1 MPKAAASQGQG
12 TLGSFFKNRKRSA
25 PARQPSPTNQTSSPE
40 NKKTQSEEF
49 NHEPDAILISPQRD
63 KNSSTTTGETEDPP
77 PEDPNTPTEAE
88 EEQNAPQNPRSEE
101 ASEAEVAAEPS
112 KEPSNP
118 PSILKT
124 TYSAAAAAAAHL
136 PDPPPLIPRW
146 ETRRV
151 AIMFDIKRPSDR
163 NKRTAYL
170 SSEINKMLECMSL
183 YTKVYV
189 RKFKE
194 HMMPQ
199 DSEKRTWIKK
209 FDKDRVSDLTF
220 YTHGFYF
227 YQDLRSGTFRLLL
240 QLVLPTGT
248 NIQEL
253 MVNVNGHKWASKNNR
268 SLRDIREQH
277 LHSPKYVGWL
287 FRSNYSMVSSP
298 DLQTMFESIAGIH
311 FGLNFKSV
319 PLPRKGKYDP
329 ATAIKAVCVMCNES
343 DQQTAWSFLMKWY
356 NAEKPTLPLGIPM
369 RFIPS
374 MDHPDILNNMEA
386 AQNISTIL
394 DRQRVFLRDT
404 EITPCPQLS
413 SPDLDMPN
421 GRTLRQEL
429 VDLTAITMGDDL
441 RGSKLFHAI
450 TRKVDFQG
458 STVYQFTFHKAVRRE
473 AKSIL
478 SGMGQFIDKELNLD
492 ADYYCHP
499 HLLHDDHD
507 WDVKKR
513 SVINATTCYISNLA
527 ILTESEKES
536 MKEQEDE
543 YPMDDKA
550 RRESARILR
559 KDEEETVPELTKKKA
574 ARSKPSKDAESVRSG
589 VSNLT
594 AYSSS
599 TKASIERKRLRK
611 KLGDQKEVL
620 DAKDEEIRKL
630 TAALN
635 AKLGN
640 SQTMDGSPTE
650 SHSGESTSEVSVE
663 EVVEEEDEAKSANS
677 VEATP
682 IKPVSDAH
690 KMDNGLTLVFR
701 GSPSRAREAADIHT
715 QRGDITFQTPPF
727 KDGTVTVID
736 VYKVVDQEKFK
747 HWHNQPD
754 QSVKFAP
761 QAEVQEYD
769 TETGMLE
776 PKSQKIDTR
785 EEDSD
790 ISMSGE
796 SASEASQSPSSSQS
810 SSASQSS
817 SSSESSS
824 SSSSHTTDEEMTET
838 PQSQNRQS
846 VLTASN
852 ISNAEKAIDLAE
864 RAIGV
869 PPENIHV

>member
-1 MPKAAASQGQG
+1 MRKKKAIASPGQG
-12 TLGSFFKNRKRSA
+12 TLGSFLMNRKRSA
-25 PARQPSPTNQTSSPE
+25 PDRQRSPTNQTSSPDS
-40 NKKTQSEEF
+40 KKTQSEEI
-49 NHEPDAILISPQRD
+49 NHEPDAILVSPQRD
-63 KNSSTTTGETEDPP
+63 KNQSATIGEIEDTEDQSPQNLN
-77 PEDPNTPTEAE
+77 NTV
-88 EEQNAPQNPRSEE
+88 EEQEASQNPRSEDTDTSPAVE
-101 ASEAEVAAEPS
+101 NSAEP
-112 KEPSNP
+112 NHP

-124 TYSAAAAAAAHL
+124 PYVSVAAAAAHL

-170 SSEINKMLECMSL
+170 SSEINKMLECMGQ

-194 HMMPQ
+194 HTAIQ
-199 DSEKRTWIKK
+199 DSEKRTWIKR

-227 YQDLRSGTFRLLL
+227 YQELRSGTFRLLL
-240 QLVLPTGT
+240 QLVLPIGT

-277 LHSPKYVGWL
+277 LHAPKYVGWL

-298 DLQTMFESIAGIH
+298 DLQTIFESKAGIH
-311 FGLNFKSV
+311 IGLNFKSV
-319 PLPRKGKYDP
+319 PLPRKAKYDP
-329 ATAIKAVCVMCNES
+329 ATAIKAVCIMCNEA
-343 DQQTAWSFLMKWY
+343 DQSTAWSFMMKCY
-356 NAEKPTLPLGIPM
+356 NAEKPIFPLGIPM

-386 AQNISTIL
+386 EQNISTIL

-421 GRTLRQEL
+421 GRTLCQEL
-429 VDLTAITMGDDL
+429 MDLTAITMGDEL

-478 SGMGQFIDKELNLD
+478 SGMGQFIAKELKLD
-492 ADYYCHP
+492 AEYFCNP
-499 HLLHDDHD
+499 HLINEDHD
-507 WDVKKR
+507 WDVEKR
-513 SVINATTCYISNLA
+513 SVINETTCYISNLA
-527 ILTESEKES
+527 ILTEHEKDS
-536 MKEQEDE
+536 MQEQEDE
-543 YPMDDKA
+543 YPMDEKA
-550 RRESARILR
+550 RRESERILR
-559 KDEEETVPELTKKKA
+559 NNEDETVQDITQKKA
-574 ARSKPSKDAESVRSG
+574 AREKSKKDDADSVRTGS
-589 VSNLT
+589 SRLT

-599 TKASIERKRLRK
+599 TKASMERKRLRK

-635 AKLGN
+635 AKLN
-640 SQTMDGSPTE
+640 QSQGLEGSPTE
-650 SHSGESTSEVSVE
+650 SHSGESTSEHSAADTTGENEDTSMASVE
-663 EVVEEEDEAKSANS
+663 V
-677 VEATP
+677 TQ
-682 IKPVSDAH
+682 IKPPPGTR
-690 KMDNGLTLVFR
+690 KKDNGLTLVFR
-701 GSPSRAREAADIHT
+701 GPPGKAREAADAHT
-715 QRGDITFQTPPF
+715 QRGDITFQTPPY

-736 VYKVVDQEKFK
+736 VYKVVDQDKFK
-747 HWHNQPD
+747 HWQQHSEP
-754 QSVKFAP
+754 SVKFAS
-761 QAEVQEYD
+761 QTVVQEYD
-769 TETGMLE
+769 VETGALE
-776 PKSQKIDTR
+776 PSSLKVDTL

-790 ISMSGE
+790 ISMSEASE
-796 SASEASQSPSSSQS
+796 SAESE
-810 SSASQSS
+810 SS
-817 SSSESSS
+817 SSSESAESPDEDSS
-824 SSSSHTTDEEMTET
+824 STSSNSSESKSTEET
-838 PQSQNRQS
+838 PQPTSTQNRQS
-846 VLTASN
+846 VLNAAN
-852 ISNAEKAIDLAE
+852 ISKAEKAVDIADK
-864 RAIGV
+864 AIGV
-869 PPENIHV
+869 APENHDG